1 MNERSTTILHISCD
15 KSCFYF
21 SRFNLTFIILTFN
34 INALDKIRLE
44 LSYTGEKMTEVTVQ
58 VARVLESWKSMSFP
72 QHASRNCFTIKAFNL
87 KHIQEVLGYSE
98 MQ

>member
-1 MNERSTTILHISCD
+1 
-15 KSCFYF
+15 
-21 SRFNLTFIILTFN
+21 
-34 INALDKIRLE
+34 
-44 LSYTGEKMTEVTVQ
+44 MTEVTVQ